1 MDHSF
6 SIDTCI
12 YNSGSLSKM
21 DSSDLKKYKTED
33 ETKLARKIEEELGI
47 ANSVDENKTSGQES
61 KITFLKKW
69 MDSFSKL
76 KLSERM
82 NVLKN
87 YLDFKSE
94 FEYSESSIDSETV
107 NPPKTPE
114 NGKVGPNSGMLP
126 EMSEV
131 STAAFTSKEFSST
144 EAPVQK
150 KKFGFRR
157 SELRKAKKKEV
168 TTPRTPT
175 STASTPRNPA
185 HATLDNKTLEKVFV
199 LFVETTNKLALKA
212 VENNQHVLTDK
223 LLCNMFRMLREVY
236 ADDYDTNY
244 SNSLDAKGIHPLF
257 NVDFNI
263 PPKTPEIVKTKVE
276 KMAKEESYKNA
287 VAEKVYMFQFI
298 EKFKLMD
305 LHELCLSH
313 THSLVSELWNLCVD
327 SVVNKRSHDWDNV
340 YRCRNWV
347 CEASSKDKLDGKLP
361 PPDQKLNTDEMSHYS
376 ESISSKMNSEH
387 NLSDLER
394 YGTQIDDLSV
404 YEDLDTGR
412 AKDKWIKEVYISN
425 SRVLN
430 YILNTNRLLAQ
441 DRVEFLKGHFNFKGT
456 REPGTW
462 VKEPNN
468 QLPTYCLLEKKAVSI
483 KVRGK
488 LPCDIITALSIIS
501 DSELATEWVPFSK
514 DSKDLKIFTKTSR
527 IFKQVYDYPMIGHKE
542 TVFHGLSTN
551 LLDEANCVIISCSNP
566 PASKKEADYVLKA
579 FKDGGLESSNY
590 LRVDSK
596 YNFSISGYMVSKV
609 QKKNQKSG
617 DILFILFPYSEEE
630 TLMEA
635 YGNVIQD
642 VKIVPMKFVVFIAKK
657 MILGMFRKVSNI
669 CRNFKESKFAKSVQ
683 ERSEFCT
690 WMNGV
695 YKEYKVNNPQSFMAN
710 QALSTYTYTLNSG
723 RKKFK

>member
-1 MDHSF
+1 
-6 SIDTCI
+6 
-12 YNSGSLSKM
+12 M
-21 DSSDLKKYKTED
+21 DSSSLKNYQTED
-33 ETKLARKIEEELGI
+33 ESKMARKIEEELGI
-47 ANSVDENKTSGQES
+47 ANSDDENKTSDQES

-69 MDSFSKL
+69 MESFSKL

-82 NVLKN
+82 TVLKN

-94 FEYSESSIDSETV
+94 FEYSESSIDSDTAI
-107 NPPKTPE
+107 PAKTPE
-114 NGKVGPNSGMLP
+114 SSKFYQTHVCVAELM
-126 EMSEV
+126 EA
-131 STAAFTSKEFSST
+131 STEAFTSKEFSSV
-144 EAPVQK
+144 EAPVHRR
-150 KKFGFRR
+150 KFGFGR
-157 SELRKAKKKEV
+157 SESRKAKKKEGA
-168 TTPRTPT
+168 TPRTPT
-175 STASTPRNPA
+175 PTASTPGNSAQVNAA
-185 HATLDNKTLEKVFV
+185 HGNLDIKTLERVFL

-236 ADDYDTNY
+236 ADDYDTDYANF
-244 SNSLDAKGIHPLF
+244 LDANGLHPLF
-257 NVDFNI
+257 NVDFN
-263 PPKTPEIVKTKVE
+263 TPTNTPDSVKTMVE
-276 KMAKEESYKNA
+276 KIAKDESIRNA
-287 VAEKVYMFQFI
+287 VSERVYMFQFI

-305 LHELCLSH
+305 LHKLSLTH
-313 THSLVSELWNLCVD
+313 KHSLVSELWNLCLD

-340 YRCRNWV
+340 YRCRNCV
-347 CEASSKDKLDGKLP
+347 VEASSKDKLGFKLP
-361 PPDQKLNTDEMSHYS
+361 PAEHKLNMEEMSECS
-376 ESISSKMNSEH
+376 ESIASKLNSEQ
-387 NLSDLER
+387 NLLDVENC
-394 YGTQIDDLSV
+394 GAQMEDLSG
-404 YEDLDTGR
+404 YEDLNTGR

-425 SRVLN
+425 SKVLN

-441 DRVEFLKGHFNFKGT
+441 ERVEVLKSHFNFTGT

-483 KVRGK
+483 KIRGK

-527 IFKQVYDYPMIGHKE
+527 IFKQVRIDYISEMDAMTVYDYPVIGHKE

-551 LLDEANCVIISCSNP
+551 LLDEANCVVISCSNP
-566 PASKKEADYVLKA
+566 PASKKEAEHVLEA
-579 FKDGGLESSNY
+579 FKLGGLENSDY

-596 YNFSISGYMVSKV
+596 YNFAISGYMVSKV

-617 DILFILFPYSEEE
+617 DILFILFPYSEGE

-669 CRNFKESKFAKSVQ
+669 CKNFKESKFAKSVQ
-683 ERSEFCT
+683 DRSEFCT

-695 YKEYKVNNPQSFMAN
+695 YKEYKMNNPQSFMVN
-710 QALSTYTYTLNSG
+710 QALSTYTYTLNTG